1 MTRNTSIPI
10 SDQPETVTRVLPP
23 RRSWLDNRLYPF
35 ESHYTTVADCTVHY
49 LDEGNGPAMLFL
61 HGNAVWSFTY
71 RHLISDLR
79 DRFRCVAP
87 DFPDFGLSTAPAGY
101 RHTLSNYSWFLEEF
115 IERLNLRDIVLFAHD
130 SGGPIGLGVA
140 ARHPEWFRAAILLDT
155 FCFPLNGVN
164 ALAGMLRL
172 VSSRFPGALLID
184 YLNLMIDEIPRQG
197 MKLRTL
203 FATDMA
209 ALRGPFRRRSA
220 RYVMRELFASVLD
233 EPEYLRWLQQQLR
246 GLDLPT
252 LLLPAG
258 KSGAV
263 ERLLPRLRATLS
275 RHEVRILQG
284 AGHFSQEDAPDQIIS
299 AIRSWTVLK
308 ERS

>member
-1 MTRNTSIPI
+1 MHATNR
-10 SDQPETVTRVLPP
+10 PELAATVVEPLRP
-23 RRSWLDNRLYPF
+23 SWLDDRLYPF
-35 ESHYTTVADCTVHY
+35 QSHYTTVADCNVHY
-49 LDEGNGPAMLFL
+49 LDEGDGPVMLFL

-79 DRFRCVAP
+79 ASFRCVAP

-101 RHTLSNYSWFLEEF
+101 RHTLSNYSCFVEEF

-172 VSSRFPGALLID
+172 VSSRLPGALLVD

-203 FATDMA
+203 CAAEMA
-209 ALRGPFRRRSA
+209 ALRGPFRRRSD

-246 GLDLPT
+246 ELDFPT

-263 ERLLPRLRATLS
+263 ERLLPRLRMTLP
-275 RHEVRILQG
+275 RHDVRIVEG
-284 AGHFSQEDAPDQIIS
+284 AGHFSQEDAPDQILS
-299 AIRSWTVLK
+299 AVRSWRVLK
-308 ERS
+308 EAR